1 MPKLTEQTRKQS
13 SNCIK
18 IMKLLTYLTS
28 DHQQR
33 AAFIHNNKAVD
44 LEDFGEIVNFP
55 LPSTILELIDMGF
68 EVIDEIHSLL
78 GDVTE
83 VELNEISYDLDEIQI
98 LAPIPKPRKN
108 IIGIGLNYTEHVA
121 ESARTL
127 DTTGKLPQKP
137 IIFSKPPTTV
147 TGPNTNILLNPK
159 LTQQLDWEVELAVV
173 IGKKG
178 KYVAKEDA
186 MDYVF
191 GYTII
196 NDISA
201 RDCRR
206 EGQWI
211 VSKGQDTFAPMG
223 PYLITKD
230 EIENPHNLNL
240 SLKLNGVEKQNSNTK
255 FMLFNINDLI
265 EDLSTVF
272 TIEPGD
278 IIATGTPAG
287 VGAGRNPQEWMKDGD
302 VVECYV
308 EKIGK
313 LTNTV
318 KEIRF

>member
-1 MPKLTEQTRKQS
+1 
-13 SNCIK
+13 
-18 IMKLLTYLTS
+18 MKLLTYTFENSKPRLG
-28 DHQQR
+28 
-33 AAFIHNNKAVD
+33 FLHNNKVID
-44 LEDFGEIVNFP
+44 MEDFGEISNFP
-55 LPSTILELIDMGF
+55 LPNEMLDLIDMGF
-68 EVIDEIHSLL
+68 EIIEEI
-78 GDVTE
+78 TE
-83 VELNEISYDLDEIQI
+83 LIRETPERDFEEISYDLSEIQ
-98 LAPIPKPRKN
+98 LVAPIPKPRKN

-147 TGPNTNILLNPK
+147 TGTSTNILMNPK

-178 KYVAKEDA
+178 KYVPKAEA
-186 MDYVF
+186 LEYVF
-191 GYTII
+191 GYTVI

-223 PYLITKD
+223 PYLVTKD
-230 EIENPHNLNL
+230 EIPNPHNLNL

-255 FMLFNINDLI
+255 FLLFNINDLI

-272 TIEPGD
+272 TLEPGD

-287 VGAGRNPQEWMKDGD
+287 VGAGRNPQEWMWDGD
-302 VVECYV
+302 IVEATV
-308 EKIGK
+308 EGIG
-313 LTNTV
+313 TIINTV
-318 KEIRF
+318 KEI

>member
-1 MPKLTEQTRKQS
+1 
-13 SNCIK
+13 
-18 IMKLLTYLTS
+18 MKLLTYKTADTEPRLG
-28 DHQQR
+28 
-33 AAFIHNNKAVD
+33 FIHNNQVID
-44 LEDFGEIVNFP
+44 MEDFGEISNFP
-55 LPSTILELIDMGF
+55 LPDNMLDLIDMG
-68 EVIDEIHSLL
+68 IEI
-78 GDVTE
+78 VE
-83 VELNEISYDLDEIQI
+83 ELNDMIAETEPSFFEEIAYEMDEVTF

-147 TGPNTNILLNPK
+147 TATNTEVIKNTQ
-159 LTQQLDWEVELAVV
+159 LTSQLDWEVELAVV

-178 KYVAKEDA
+178 KYVPKSEAL
-186 MDYVF
+186 DYVF
-191 GYTII
+191 GYTVI

-223 PYLITKD
+223 PILVTKD

-240 SLKLNGVEKQNSNTK
+240 SLKVNGVEKQNSNTK
-255 FMLFNINDLI
+255 FLLFNINDLI
-265 EDLSTVF
+265 EDLSIVF
-272 TIEPGD
+272 TLEPGD

-287 VGAGRNPQEWMKDGD
+287 VGAGRDPQEWLYDSD
-302 VVECYV
+302 VMEATVEG
-308 EKIGK
+308 IG
-313 LTNTV
+313 TIVNTV
-318 KEIRF
+318 KEISR

>member
-1 MPKLTEQTRKQS
+1 
-13 SNCIK
+13 
-18 IMKLLTYLTS
+18 MKLLTYKTQESEPRLG
-28 DHQQR
+28 
-33 AAFIHNNKAVD
+33 FLHNEKIVD
-44 LEDFGEIVNFP
+44 MEDFGEIVNFP
-55 LPSTILELIDMGF
+55 LPSTMLELIDMGI
-68 EVIDEIHSLL
+68 EVIPEINDFLADLDQESL
-78 GDVTE
+78 E
-83 VELNEISYDLDEIQI
+83 EISYSFEEAVI

-121 ESARTL
+121 ESARNL

-137 IIFSKPPTTV
+137 IIFSKPPTAVVGT
-147 TGPNTNILLNPK
+147 NENILLNKK
-159 LTQQLDWEVELAVV
+159 LTQQLDWEVELAVI

-178 KYVAKEDA
+178 KYVSKENA
-186 MDYVF
+186 MDHVF
-191 GYTII
+191 GYTVI

-223 PYLITKD
+223 PYIVTKD

-255 FMLFNINDLI
+255 FLLFNINDLI

-287 VGAGRNPQEWMKDGD
+287 VGAGRTPQEWMWDGD
-302 VVECYV
+302 VVEATV
-308 EKIGK
+308 EGIG
-313 LTNTV
+313 TIVNTI
-318 KEIRF
+318 KEINGNS

>member
-1 MPKLTEQTRKQS
+1 
-13 SNCIK
+13 
-18 IMKLLTYLTS
+18 MKLLTYKTQDTEPRLG
-28 DHQQR
+28 
-33 AAFIHNNKAVD
+33 FIHNNQVID
-44 LEDFGEIVNFP
+44 MEDFGEISNFP
-55 LPSTILELIDMGF
+55 LPDNMLDLIDLGF
-68 EVIDEIHSLL
+68 ELVE
-78 GDVTE
+78 
-83 VELNEISYDLDEIQI
+83 ELNDMIADTDAELFEEIAYEMDEVMF

-147 TGPNTNILLNPK
+147 TGTNTEIIKNTK
-159 LTQQLDWEVELAVV
+159 LTEQLDWEVELAVV

-178 KYVAKEDA
+178 KYVPKADA

-191 GYTII
+191 GYTVI

-223 PYLITKD
+223 PILVTKD

-240 SLKLNGVEKQNSNTK
+240 SLKVNGVEKQNSNTK
-255 FMLFNINDLI
+255 FLLFNINDLI

-272 TIEPGD
+272 TLEPGD
-278 IIATGTPAG
+278 IIATGTPSG
-287 VGAGRNPQEWMKDGD
+287 VGAGRNPQEWLYNGD
-302 VVECYV
+302 VVEATV
-308 EKIGK
+308 EGIGTIVNK
-313 LTNTV
+313 V
-318 KEIRF
+318 KEI

>member
-1 MPKLTEQTRKQS
+1 M
-13 SNCIK
+13 
-18 IMKLLTYLTS
+18 
-28 DHQQR
+28 
-33 AAFIHNNKAVD
+33 
-44 LEDFGEIVNFP
+44 EDFGEISNFP
-55 LPSTILELIDMGF
+55 LPSTMLDLIDMGM
-68 EVIDEIHSLL
+68 EIV
-78 GDVTE
+78 D
-83 VELNEISYDLDEIQI
+83 ELNDMIADTEPSFFEEIAYEMDEVTF

-147 TGPNTNILLNPK
+147 TATNTEVIKNTK
-159 LTQQLDWEVELAVV
+159 LTAQLDWEVELAVV

-178 KYVAKEDA
+178 KYVPKKDA

-191 GYTII
+191 GYTVI

-223 PYLITKD
+223 PILVTQD

-240 SLKLNGVEKQNSNTK
+240 SLKVNGVEKQNSNTK
-255 FMLFNINDLI
+255 FLLFNINDLI

-272 TIEPGD
+272 TLEPGD

-287 VGAGRNPQEWMKDGD
+287 VGAGRNPQEWLYDGD
-302 VVECYV
+302 VVEATV
-308 EKIGK
+308 EGIG
-313 LTNTV
+313 TIVNTV
-318 KEIRF
+318 KEI

>member
-1 MPKLTEQTRKQS
+1 
-13 SNCIK
+13 
-18 IMKLLTYLTS
+18 MKLLTYKTADTEPRLG
-28 DHQQR
+28 
-33 AAFIHNNKAVD
+33 FIHNNQVID
-44 LEDFGEIVNFP
+44 MEDFGEISNFP
-55 LPSTILELIDMGF
+55 LPDNMLDLIDMG
-68 EVIDEIHSLL
+68 IEI
-78 GDVTE
+78 VE
-83 VELNEISYDLDEIQI
+83 ELNDMIAETEPSFFEEIAYEMNEVTF

-147 TGPNTNILLNPK
+147 TATNTEVINNTK
-159 LTQQLDWEVELAVV
+159 LTSQLDWEVELAVV

-178 KYVAKEDA
+178 KYVPKSEAL
-186 MDYVF
+186 DYVF
-191 GYTII
+191 GYTVI

-223 PYLITKD
+223 PILVTKD

-240 SLKLNGVEKQNSNTK
+240 SLKVNGVEKQNSNTK
-255 FMLFNINDLI
+255 FLLFNINDLI
-265 EDLSTVF
+265 EDLSIVF
-272 TIEPGD
+272 TLEPGD

-287 VGAGRNPQEWMKDGD
+287 VGAGRDPQEWLYDGD
-302 VVECYV
+302 VMEATVEG
-308 EKIGK
+308 IG
-313 LTNTV
+313 TIVNTV
-318 KEIRF
+318 KEISR

>member
-1 MPKLTEQTRKQS
+1 
-13 SNCIK
+13 
-18 IMKLLTYLTS
+18 MKLLTYITADTEPRLG
-28 DHQQR
+28 
-33 AAFIHNNKAVD
+33 FIHNNQVID
-44 LEDFGEIVNFP
+44 MEDFGDISNFP
-55 LPSTILELIDMGF
+55 LPNDMLDLINIGF
-68 EVIDEIHSLL
+68 DIIEEI
-78 GDVTE
+78 TE
-83 VELNEISYDLDEIQI
+83 MISETTKNFFEEISYEMDEVTI
-98 LAPIPKPRKN
+98 LAPIEKPRKN

-147 TGPNTNILLNPK
+147 TATNTNIIKNTK
-159 LTQQLDWEVELAVV
+159 LTSQLDWEVELAVV

-178 KYVAKEDA
+178 KYVSNADA

-223 PYLITKD
+223 PYLVTKD

-240 SLKLNGVEKQNSNTK
+240 SLKVNGVEKQNSNTQ
-255 FMLFNINDLI
+255 FLLFNINDLI
-265 EDLSTVF
+265 EDLSIVF
-272 TIEPGD
+272 TLEPGD

-287 VGAGRNPQEWMKDGD
+287 VGAGRNPQEWMYDGD
-302 VVECYV
+302 VVEATV
-308 EKIGK
+308 EGIG
-313 LTNTV
+313 TIVNTI
-318 KEIRF
+318 KEI